1 MDDVKKVDWSYLL
14 KWAIIILCPLLI
26 LCVPVNEMFTW
37 PVKMFFVITLLAI
50 LLFALETIQQ
60 TAVAIL
66 LPIAYVVFQIAPS
79 TVAFSPWTGNIPWM
93 MIGGLILANVLQNI
107 GLLKR
112 IAYKCIILTGCS
124 YKGIIYGI
132 GLAGLILNVMIPA
145 QATIPLAALAFG
157 ICQAMGLKKSKAAAG
172 IMLSAGLAALLPNY
186 LFLNPNLLIVY
197 GVGETVTG
205 PSGVTWA
212 GFLYHNAPV
221 ILFYAAM
228 FWITTKL
235 FKPETAVNGKEWFM
249 AEYKQLGAMKKE
261 EKKGVLICFLLF
273 IGLITQP
280 LHKIEVAWVFAF
292 MPMLA
297 YMPGFQIG
305 AADDIKNANFPFIMF
320 VTACMSI
327 GATAG
332 SLGIGQMIADI
343 ALPMLEGR
351 SVTFVLVFMWLL
363 CMLVNFILTPLA
375 IGATFAVPLTQIA
388 LSLGIN
394 PEVMWL
400 TICHGYDQI
409 LLPYEYPL
417 YMLFFS
423 FNLVY
428 LKDFIKLFGVKIVVN
443 LIFFV
448 CILLP
453 YWNLIGFMHV

>member
-1 MDDVKKVDWSYLL
+1 M
-14 KWAIIILCPLLI
+14 
-26 LCVPVNEMFTW
+26 
-37 PVKMFFVITLLAI
+37 AI
-50 LLFALETIQQ
+50 LLFAFETIQQ

-66 LPIAYVVFQIAPS
+66 LPIAYVVFQVAPS
-79 TVAFSPWTGNIPWM
+79 TIAFSPWTGNIPWM

-124 YKGIIYGI
+124 YNGIIYGI
-132 GLAGLILNVMIPA
+132 GLAGLILNVLIPA

-157 ICQAMGLKKSKAAAG
+157 ICQAMELKKSKAAAG

-205 PSGVTWA
+205 PSGVTWI

-221 ILFYAAM
+221 IIFYGIM
-228 FWITTKL
+228 FFITTKL
-235 FKPETAVNGKEWFM
+235 FKSEQTINGKTWFLQ
-249 AEYKQLGAMKKE
+249 EYHNLGHMKIE
-261 EKKGVLICFLLF
+261 EKKGILICFLLF
-273 IGLITQP
+273 AGLITQP
-280 LHKIEVAWVFAF
+280 VHKIDVAWVFAF

-297 YMPGFQIG
+297 YMPGFNIG
-305 AADDIKNANFPFIMF
+305 KAEDIKNANFPFIMF

-332 SLGIGQMIADI
+332 SLGVGQMIADI
-343 ALPMLEGR
+343 ALPMLAGK

-388 LSLGIN
+388 LDLGIN

-423 FNLVY
+423 FNLVF
-428 LKDFIKLFGVKIVVN
+428 LKDFMKLFGIKMIMN
-443 LIFFV
+443 LLFFI

>member
-1 MDDVKKVDWSYLL
+1 M
-14 KWAIIILCPLLI
+14 
-26 LCVPVNEMFTW
+26 
-37 PVKMFFVITLLAI
+37 
-50 LLFALETIQQ
+50 
-60 TAVAIL
+60 
-66 LPIAYVVFQIAPS
+66 
-79 TVAFSPWTGNIPWM
+79 
-93 MIGGLILANVLQNI
+93 
-107 GLLKR
+107 
-112 IAYKCIILTGCS
+112 
-124 YKGIIYGI
+124 
-132 GLAGLILNVMIPA
+132 
-145 QATIPLAALAFG
+145 
-157 ICQAMGLKKSKAAAG
+157 
-172 IMLSAGLAALLPNY
+172 
-186 LFLNPNLLIVY
+186 
-197 GVGETVTG
+197 
-205 PSGVTWA
+205 
-212 GFLYHNAPV
+212 
-221 ILFYAAM
+221 
-228 FWITTKL
+228 
-235 FKPETAVNGKEWFM
+235 
-249 AEYKQLGAMKKE
+249 
-261 EKKGVLICFLLF
+261 
-273 IGLITQP
+273 
-280 LHKIEVAWVFAF
+280 FAF

-305 AADDIKNANFPFIMF
+305 TDDDIKNANFPFIMF

-332 SLGIGQMIADI
+332 SLEIGQMISNT

-428 LKDFIKLFGVKIVVN
+428 LKDFVKLFGVKIIVN

-453 YWNLIGFMHV
+453 YWNLIGFLHI

>member
-1 MDDVKKVDWSYLL
+1 MDDVKKLDWSYLL

-93 MIGGLILANVLQNI
+93 MIGGLILANILQSI

-112 IAYKCIILTGCS
+112 IAYKCIFLTGCS

-132 GLAGLILNVMIPA
+132 GLAGLVLNVMIPA

-157 ICQAMGLKKSKAAAG
+157 ICRAMGLKKSKAAAG

-197 GVGETVTG
+197 GVGETVVG

-221 ILFYAAM
+221 ILFYVVM

-235 FKPETAVNGKEWFM
+235 FKPETAVNGKEWFI
-249 AEYKQLGAMKKE
+249 AEYEQLGAIKKE

-280 LHKIEVAWVFAF
+280 WHKIEVAWVFAF
-292 MPMLA
+292 M
-297 YMPGFQIG
+297 
-305 AADDIKNANFPFIMF
+305 
-320 VTACMSI
+320 
-327 GATAG
+327 
-332 SLGIGQMIADI
+332 
-343 ALPMLEGR
+343 PMLEGR

-428 LKDFIKLFGVKIVVN
+428 LKEFVKLFGVKIIVN

-453 YWNLIGFMHV
+453 YWNLIGFLHI

>member
-1 MDDVKKVDWSYLL
+1 MDDVKKLDWSYLL

-79 TVAFSPWTGNIPWM
+79 TVAFSHWTGNIPWM
-93 MIGGLILANVLQNI
+93 MIGGLILANILQSI

-132 GLAGLILNVMIPA
+132 GLAGLVLNVMIPA

-197 GVGETVTG
+197 GVGETVVG
-205 PSGVTWA
+205 PSGVIWA

-221 ILFYAAM
+221 ILFYVVM

-235 FKPETAVNGKEWFM
+235 FKPETAVNGKEWFI
-249 AEYKQLGAMKKE
+249 AEYEQLGAIKKE

-280 LHKIEVAWVFAF
+280 WHKIEVAWVFAF
-292 MPMLA
+292 M
-297 YMPGFQIG
+297 
-305 AADDIKNANFPFIMF
+305 
-320 VTACMSI
+320 
-327 GATAG
+327 
-332 SLGIGQMIADI
+332 
-343 ALPMLEGR
+343 PMLEGR

-428 LKDFIKLFGVKIVVN
+428 LKEFVKLFGVKIIVN

-453 YWNLIGFMHV
+453 YWNLIGFLHI

>member
-1 MDDVKKVDWSYLL
+1 MDDVKKLDWSYLL

-50 LLFALETIQQ
+50 LLFVLETIQQ

-93 MIGGLILANVLQNI
+93 MIGGLILANILQSI

-112 IAYKCIILTGCS
+112 IAYKCIFLTGCS

-132 GLAGLILNVMIPA
+132 GL
-145 QATIPLAALAFG
+145 
-157 ICQAMGLKKSKAAAG
+157 
-172 IMLSAGLAALLPNY
+172 AGLAALLPNY

-197 GVGETVTG
+197 GVGETVVG

-221 ILFYAAM
+221 ILFYVVM

-235 FKPETAVNGKEWFM
+235 FKPETAVNGKEWFI
-249 AEYKQLGAMKKE
+249 AEYEQLGAIKKE

-280 LHKIEVAWVFAF
+280 WHKIEVAWVFAF

-305 AADDIKNANFPFIMF
+305 TADDIKNANFPFIMF

-332 SLGIGQMIADI
+332 SLEIGQMISNT

-428 LKDFIKLFGVKIVVN
+428 LKEFVKLFGVKIIVN

-453 YWNLIGFMHV
+453 YWNLIGFLHI

>member
-1 MDDVKKVDWSYLL
+1 MDDVKKLDWSYLL

-93 MIGGLILANVLQNI
+93 MIGGLILANILQSI

-112 IAYKCIILTGCS
+112 IAYKCIFLTGCS

-132 GLAGLILNVMIPA
+132 GLAGLVLNVMIPA

-197 GVGETVTG
+197 GVGETVVG

-221 ILFYAAM
+221 ILFYVVM

-235 FKPETAVNGKEWFM
+235 FKPETAVNGKEWFI
-249 AEYKQLGAMKKE
+249 AEYEQLGAIKKE

-280 LHKIEVAWVFAF
+280 WHKIEVAWVFAF
-292 MPMLA
+292 M
-297 YMPGFQIG
+297 
-305 AADDIKNANFPFIMF
+305 
-320 VTACMSI
+320 
-327 GATAG
+327 
-332 SLGIGQMIADI
+332 
-343 ALPMLEGR
+343 PMLEGR

-428 LKDFIKLFGVKIVVN
+428 LKDFVKLFGVKIIVN

-453 YWNLIGFMHV
+453 YWNLIGFLHI

>member
-1 MDDVKKVDWSYLL
+1 MDDVKKLDWSYLL
-14 KWAIIILCPLLI
+14 KWAIIILCPLLM

-93 MIGGLILANVLQNI
+93 MIGGLILANILQSI

-132 GLAGLILNVMIPA
+132 GLAGLVLNVMIPA

-197 GVGETVTG
+197 GVGETVVG

-221 ILFYAAM
+221 ILFYVVM

-235 FKPETAVNGKEWFM
+235 FKPETAVNGKEWFI
-249 AEYKQLGAMKKE
+249 AEYEQLGAIKKE

-280 LHKIEVAWVFAF
+280 WHKIEVAWVFAF
-292 MPMLA
+292 M
-297 YMPGFQIG
+297 
-305 AADDIKNANFPFIMF
+305 
-320 VTACMSI
+320 
-327 GATAG
+327 
-332 SLGIGQMIADI
+332 
-343 ALPMLEGR
+343 PMLEGR

-428 LKDFIKLFGVKIVVN
+428 LKEFVKLFGVKIIVN

-453 YWNLIGFMHV
+453 YWNLIGFLHI

>member
-1 MDDVKKVDWSYLL
+1 MDDVKKLDWSYLL

-93 MIGGLILANVLQNI
+93 MIGGLILANILQSI

-132 GLAGLILNVMIPA
+132 GLAGLVLNVMIPA

-197 GVGETVTG
+197 GVGETVVG

-221 ILFYAAM
+221 ILFYVVM

-235 FKPETAVNGKEWFM
+235 FKPETAVNGKEWFI
-249 AEYKQLGAMKKE
+249 AEYEQLGAIKKE

-280 LHKIEVAWVFAF
+280 WHKIEVAWVFAF
-292 MPMLA
+292 M
-297 YMPGFQIG
+297 
-305 AADDIKNANFPFIMF
+305 
-320 VTACMSI
+320 
-327 GATAG
+327 
-332 SLGIGQMIADI
+332 
-343 ALPMLEGR
+343 PMLEGR

-428 LKDFIKLFGVKIVVN
+428 LKEFVKLFGVKIIVN

-453 YWNLIGFMHV
+453 YWNLIGFLHI

>member
-1 MDDVKKVDWSYLL
+1 MDNIKQHDPKYIL
-14 KWAIIILCPLLI
+14 KWVVTLAAPLL
-26 LCVPVNEMFTW
+26 LLLVPVNEVFTW
-37 PVKMFFVITLLAI
+37 PVKLFFVITLTAI
-50 LLFALETIQQ
+50 LLFAFETIQQ
-60 TAVAIL
+60 TAVALL
-66 LPIAYVVFQIAPS
+66 LPIAYVVFKVAPS
-79 TVAFSPWTGNIPWM
+79 SVAFSPWTGNIPWM

-124 YKGIIYGI
+124 YKGMIYGI

-157 ICQAMGLKKSKAAAG
+157 ICQAMELKKSKAAAG

-212 GFLYHNAPV
+212 GFLYHNAPF
-221 ILFYAAM
+221 ILFYVFM

-235 FKPETAVNGKEWFM
+235 FKPEQSINGKEWFFQ
-249 AEYKQLGAMKKE
+249 EYANMGRIKKE
-261 EKKGVLICFLLF
+261 EKKGLLICVLLF
-273 IGLITQP
+273 IGLLTQP

-292 MPMLA
+292 MPLLA
-297 YMPGFQIG
+297 YMPGFNIG
-305 AADDIKNANFPFIMF
+305 TADDIKDANFPFIMF

-343 ALPMLEGR
+343 ALPILQNKGEA
-351 SVTFVLVFMWLL
+351 FVLVFMWFL

-375 IGATFAVPLTQIA
+375 IGATFAVPLTEIA
-388 LSLGIN
+388 LNLGIN
-394 PEVMWL
+394 PEVMWM

-423 FNLVY
+423 FNLVH
-428 LKDFIKLFGVKIVVN
+428 LKDFVKLFGVKMIAN
-443 LIFFV
+443 LIFFI

>member
-1 MDDVKKVDWSYLL
+1 M
-14 KWAIIILCPLLI
+14 
-26 LCVPVNEMFTW
+26 
-37 PVKMFFVITLLAI
+37 
-50 LLFALETIQQ
+50 
-60 TAVAIL
+60 
-66 LPIAYVVFQIAPS
+66 
-79 TVAFSPWTGNIPWM
+79 
-93 MIGGLILANVLQNI
+93 
-107 GLLKR
+107 
-112 IAYKCIILTGCS
+112 
-124 YKGIIYGI
+124 
-132 GLAGLILNVMIPA
+132 
-145 QATIPLAALAFG
+145 
-157 ICQAMGLKKSKAAAG
+157 
-172 IMLSAGLAALLPNY
+172 
-186 LFLNPNLLIVY
+186 
-197 GVGETVTG
+197 
-205 PSGVTWA
+205 
-212 GFLYHNAPV
+212 
-221 ILFYAAM
+221 
-228 FWITTKL
+228 
-235 FKPETAVNGKEWFM
+235 
-249 AEYKQLGAMKKE
+249 
-261 EKKGVLICFLLF
+261 ICFLLF

-280 LHKIEVAWVFAF
+280 WHKIEVAWVFAF

-305 AADDIKNANFPFIMF
+305 TDDDIKNANFPFIMF

-332 SLGIGQMIADI
+332 SLEIGQMISNT

-428 LKDFIKLFGVKIVVN
+428 LKEFVKLFGVKIIVN

-453 YWNLIGFMHV
+453 YWNLIGFLHI

>member
-1 MDDVKKVDWSYLL
+1 MEKTRQWNTKDLL
-14 KWAIIILCPLLI
+14 KWLVILVLPMLLLLI
-26 LCVPVNEMFTW
+26 PVNETFTW
-37 PVKMFFVITLLAI
+37 PIKLFFTITLLAI
-50 LLFALETIQQ
+50 LLFAFETIQQ

-66 LPIAYVVFQIAPS
+66 LPIAYVVFQVAPS
-79 TVAFSPWTGNIPWM
+79 TTAFSPWTGNIPWM

-112 IAYKCIILTGCS
+112 IAYQCIILTGCS
-124 YKGIIYGI
+124 YNGIIYGI
-132 GLAGLILNVMIPA
+132 GLAGLILNVLIPA

-157 ICQAMGLKKSKAAAG
+157 ICQAMEMKKSKAAAG

-221 ILFYAAM
+221 IIFYVVM
-228 FWITTKL
+228 FFIVTKL
-235 FKPETAVNGKEWFM
+235 FKPEQIINGETWFQE
-249 AEYKQLGAMKKE
+249 EYQKLGSLKIE
-261 EKKGVLICFLLF
+261 EKKGLLICLFLF

-297 YMPGFQIG
+297 YLPGFQIG
-305 AADDIKNANFPFIMF
+305 TADDIKNANFPFIMF

-332 SLGIGQMIADI
+332 SLGVGQMIADV
-343 ALPMLEGR
+343 ALPILAGK

-388 LSLGIN
+388 LNLGIN

-428 LKDFIKLFGVKIVVN
+428 LKDFMKLFGVKMIVN
-443 LIFFV
+443 LIFFI

-453 YWNLIGFMHV
+453 YWNLIGFMHL

>member
-1 MDDVKKVDWSYLL
+1 
-14 KWAIIILCPLLI
+14 
-26 LCVPVNEMFTW
+26 
-37 PVKMFFVITLLAI
+37 
-50 LLFALETIQQ
+50 
-60 TAVAIL
+60 
-66 LPIAYVVFQIAPS
+66 
-79 TVAFSPWTGNIPWM
+79 M
-93 MIGGLILANVLQNI
+93 MIGGLILANILQSI

-132 GLAGLILNVMIPA
+132 GLAGLVLNVMIPA

-157 ICQAMGLKKSKAAAG
+157 ICRAMGLKKSKAAAG

-197 GVGETVTG
+197 GVGETVVG

-221 ILFYAAM
+221 ILFYVVM

-235 FKPETAVNGKEWFM
+235 FKPETAVNGKEWFI
-249 AEYKQLGAMKKE
+249 AEYEQLGAIKKE

-280 LHKIEVAWVFAF
+280 WHKIEVAWVFAF
-292 MPMLA
+292 M
-297 YMPGFQIG
+297 
-305 AADDIKNANFPFIMF
+305 
-320 VTACMSI
+320 
-327 GATAG
+327 
-332 SLGIGQMIADI
+332 
-343 ALPMLEGR
+343 PMLEGR

-428 LKDFIKLFGVKIVVN
+428 LKEFVKLFGVKIIVN

-453 YWNLIGFMHV
+453 YWNLIGFLHI

>member
-1 MDDVKKVDWSYLL
+1 MDDVKKLDWSYLL

-50 LLFALETIQQ
+50 LLFALETIRQ

-93 MIGGLILANVLQNI
+93 MIGGLILANILQSI

-112 IAYKCIILTGCS
+112 IAYKCIFLTGCS

-132 GLAGLILNVMIPA
+132 GLAGLVLNVMIPA

-197 GVGETVTG
+197 GVGETVVG

-221 ILFYAAM
+221 ILFYVVM

-235 FKPETAVNGKEWFM
+235 FKPETAVNGKEWFI
-249 AEYKQLGAMKKE
+249 AEYEQLGAIKKE

-280 LHKIEVAWVFAF
+280 WHKIEVAWVFAF
-292 MPMLA
+292 M
-297 YMPGFQIG
+297 
-305 AADDIKNANFPFIMF
+305 
-320 VTACMSI
+320 
-327 GATAG
+327 
-332 SLGIGQMIADI
+332 
-343 ALPMLEGR
+343 PMLEGR

-428 LKDFIKLFGVKIVVN
+428 LKEFVKLFGVKIIVN

-453 YWNLIGFMHV
+453 YWNLIGFLHI

>member
-1 MDDVKKVDWSYLL
+1 MENVRQIHTKDLL
-14 KWAIIILCPLLI
+14 KWLIILGLPIFLLLI
-26 LCVPVNEMFTW
+26 PVSDTFTW
-37 PVKMFFVITLLAI
+37 PIKVFFAITLMAI
-50 LLFALETIQQ
+50 LLFAFETIQQ

-66 LPIAYVVFQIAPS
+66 LPIAYVVFQVAPS
-79 TVAFSPWTGNIPWM
+79 TTAFSPWTGNIPWM

-124 YKGIIYGI
+124 YNGIIYGI
-132 GLAGLILNVMIPA
+132 GLAGLILNVLIPA

-157 ICQAMGLKKSKAAAG
+157 ICQAMELKKSKAAAG

-205 PSGVTWA
+205 PSGVTWI

-221 ILFYAAM
+221 IIFYGIM
-228 FWITTKL
+228 FFITTKL
-235 FKPETAVNGKEWFM
+235 FKSEQTINGKTWFLQ
-249 AEYKQLGAMKKE
+249 EYHNLGHMKIE
-261 EKKGVLICFLLF
+261 EKKGILICFLLF
-273 IGLITQP
+273 AGLITQP
-280 LHKIEVAWVFAF
+280 VHKIDVAWVFAF

-297 YMPGFQIG
+297 YMPGFNIG
-305 AADDIKNANFPFIMF
+305 KAEDIKNANFPFIMF

-332 SLGIGQMIADI
+332 SLGVGQMIADI
-343 ALPMLEGR
+343 ALPMLAGK

-388 LSLGIN
+388 LDLGIN

-423 FNLVY
+423 FNLVF
-428 LKDFIKLFGVKIVVN
+428 LKDFMKLFGIKMIMN
-443 LIFFV
+443 LLFFI

>member
-1 MDDVKKVDWSYLL
+1 MDDVKKLDWSYLL

-93 MIGGLILANVLQNI
+93 MIGGLILANILQSI

-112 IAYKCIILTGCS
+112 IAYKCIFLTGCS

-132 GLAGLILNVMIPA
+132 GLAGLVLNVMIPA

-197 GVGETVTG
+197 GVGETVVG

-221 ILFYAAM
+221 ILFYVVM

-235 FKPETAVNGKEWFM
+235 FKPETAVNGKEWFI
-249 AEYKQLGAMKKE
+249 AEYEQLGAIKKE

-280 LHKIEVAWVFAF
+280 WHKIEVAWVFAF
-292 MPMLA
+292 M
-297 YMPGFQIG
+297 
-305 AADDIKNANFPFIMF
+305 
-320 VTACMSI
+320 
-327 GATAG
+327 
-332 SLGIGQMIADI
+332 
-343 ALPMLEGR
+343 PMLEGR

-428 LKDFIKLFGVKIVVN
+428 LKEFVKLFGVKIIVN

-453 YWNLIGFMHV
+453 YWNLIGFLHI

>member
-1 MDDVKKVDWSYLL
+1 MDDVKKLDWSYLL

-66 LPIAYVVFQIAPS
+66 LPIVYVVFQIAPS

-93 MIGGLILANVLQNI
+93 MIGGLILANILQSI

-132 GLAGLILNVMIPA
+132 GLAGLVLNVMIPA

-197 GVGETVTG
+197 GVGETVVG

-221 ILFYAAM
+221 ILFYVVM

-235 FKPETAVNGKEWFM
+235 FKPETAVNGKEWFI
-249 AEYKQLGAMKKE
+249 AEYEQLGAIKKE

-280 LHKIEVAWVFAF
+280 WHKIEVAWVFAF
-292 MPMLA
+292 M
-297 YMPGFQIG
+297 
-305 AADDIKNANFPFIMF
+305 
-320 VTACMSI
+320 
-327 GATAG
+327 
-332 SLGIGQMIADI
+332 
-343 ALPMLEGR
+343 PMLEGR

-428 LKDFIKLFGVKIVVN
+428 LKEFVKLFGVKIIVN

-453 YWNLIGFMHV
+453 YWNLIGFLHI

>member
-1 MDDVKKVDWSYLL
+1 MDDVKKLDWSYLL

-79 TVAFSPWTGNIPWM
+79 TVAFSPWTGNTPWM
-93 MIGGLILANVLQNI
+93 MIGGLILANILQSI

-112 IAYKCIILTGCS
+112 IAYKCIFLTGCS

-132 GLAGLILNVMIPA
+132 GLAGLVLNVMIPA

-197 GVGETVTG
+197 GVGETVVG

-221 ILFYAAM
+221 ILFYVVM

-235 FKPETAVNGKEWFM
+235 FKPETAVNGKEWFI
-249 AEYKQLGAMKKE
+249 AEYEQLGAIKKE

-280 LHKIEVAWVFAF
+280 WHKIEVAWVFAF
-292 MPMLA
+292 M
-297 YMPGFQIG
+297 
-305 AADDIKNANFPFIMF
+305 
-320 VTACMSI
+320 
-327 GATAG
+327 
-332 SLGIGQMIADI
+332 
-343 ALPMLEGR
+343 PMLEGR

-428 LKDFIKLFGVKIVVN
+428 LKDFVKLFGVKIIVN

-453 YWNLIGFMHV
+453 YWNLIGFLHI

>member
-1 MDDVKKVDWSYLL
+1 MDDVKKLDWSYLL

-37 PVKMFFVITLLAI
+37 PVKMFFVFTLLAI
-50 LLFALETIQQ
+50 LLFALETIRQ

-93 MIGGLILANVLQNI
+93 MIGGLILANILQSI

-112 IAYKCIILTGCS
+112 IAYKCIFLTGCS

-132 GLAGLILNVMIPA
+132 GLAGLVLNVMIPA

-197 GVGETVTG
+197 GVGETVVG

-221 ILFYAAM
+221 ILFYVVM

-235 FKPETAVNGKEWFM
+235 FKPETAVNGKEWFI
-249 AEYKQLGAMKKE
+249 AEYEQLGAIKKE

-280 LHKIEVAWVFAF
+280 WHKIEVAWVFAF
-292 MPMLA
+292 M
-297 YMPGFQIG
+297 
-305 AADDIKNANFPFIMF
+305 
-320 VTACMSI
+320 
-327 GATAG
+327 
-332 SLGIGQMIADI
+332 
-343 ALPMLEGR
+343 PMLEGR

-428 LKDFIKLFGVKIVVN
+428 LKEFVKLFGVKIIVN

-453 YWNLIGFMHV
+453 YWNLIGFLHI

>member
-1 MDDVKKVDWSYLL
+1 MDDVKKLDWSYLL

-93 MIGGLILANVLQNI
+93 MIGGLILANILQSI

-112 IAYKCIILTGCS
+112 IAYKCIFLTGCS

-132 GLAGLILNVMIPA
+132 GL
-145 QATIPLAALAFG
+145 
-157 ICQAMGLKKSKAAAG
+157 
-172 IMLSAGLAALLPNY
+172 AGLAALLPNY

-197 GVGETVTG
+197 GVGETVVG

-221 ILFYAAM
+221 ILFYVVM

-235 FKPETAVNGKEWFM
+235 FKPETAVNGKEWFI
-249 AEYKQLGAMKKE
+249 AEYEQLGAIKKE

-280 LHKIEVAWVFAF
+280 WHKIEVAWVFAF

-305 AADDIKNANFPFIMF
+305 TADDIKNANFPFIMF

-332 SLGIGQMIADI
+332 SLEIGQMISNT

-428 LKDFIKLFGVKIVVN
+428 LKEFVKLFGVKIIVN

-453 YWNLIGFMHV
+453 YWNLIGFLHI

>member
-1 MDDVKKVDWSYLL
+1 MDDVKKLDWSYLL

-93 MIGGLILANVLQNI
+93 MMGGLILANILQSI

-132 GLAGLILNVMIPA
+132 GLAGLVLNVMIPA

-197 GVGETVTG
+197 GVGETVVG

-221 ILFYAAM
+221 ILFYVVM

-235 FKPETAVNGKEWFM
+235 FKPETAVNGKEWFI
-249 AEYKQLGAMKKE
+249 AEYEQLGAIKKE

-280 LHKIEVAWVFAF
+280 WHKIEVAWVFAF
-292 MPMLA
+292 M
-297 YMPGFQIG
+297 
-305 AADDIKNANFPFIMF
+305 
-320 VTACMSI
+320 
-327 GATAG
+327 
-332 SLGIGQMIADI
+332 
-343 ALPMLEGR
+343 PMLEGR

-428 LKDFIKLFGVKIVVN
+428 LKEFVKLFGVKIIVK

-453 YWNLIGFMHV
+453 YWNLIGFLHI

>member
-1 MDDVKKVDWSYLL
+1 MP
-14 KWAIIILCPLLI
+14 LCPCWHICRDFKLGQLMI
-26 LCVPVNEMFTW
+26 LRT
-37 PVKMFFVITLLAI
+37 
-50 LLFALETIQQ
+50 
-60 TAVAIL
+60 
-66 LPIAYVVFQIAPS
+66 PI
-79 TVAFSPWTGNIPWM
+79 
-93 MIGGLILANVLQNI
+93 
-107 GLLKR
+107 
-112 IAYKCIILTGCS
+112 
-124 YKGIIYGI
+124 
-132 GLAGLILNVMIPA
+132 
-145 QATIPLAALAFG
+145 
-157 ICQAMGLKKSKAAAG
+157 
-172 IMLSAGLAALLPNY
+172 
-186 LFLNPNLLIVY
+186 
-197 GVGETVTG
+197 
-205 PSGVTWA
+205 
-212 GFLYHNAPV
+212 
-221 ILFYAAM
+221 
-228 FWITTKL
+228 
-235 FKPETAVNGKEWFM
+235 
-249 AEYKQLGAMKKE
+249 
-261 EKKGVLICFLLF
+261 
-273 IGLITQP
+273 
-280 LHKIEVAWVFAF
+280 
-292 MPMLA
+292 
-297 YMPGFQIG
+297 
-305 AADDIKNANFPFIMF
+305 FPFIMF

-428 LKDFIKLFGVKIVVN
+428 LKDFIKLFGIKIVVN

>member
-1 MDDVKKVDWSYLL
+1 MDDVKKLDWSYLL

-79 TVAFSPWTGNIPWM
+79 TVAFSHWTGNIPWM
-93 MIGGLILANVLQNI
+93 MIGGLILANILQSI

-132 GLAGLILNVMIPA
+132 GLAGLVLNVMIPA

-197 GVGETVTG
+197 GVGETVVG
-205 PSGVTWA
+205 PSGVIWA

-221 ILFYAAM
+221 ILFYVVM

-235 FKPETAVNGKEWFM
+235 FKPETAVNGKEWFI
-249 AEYKQLGAMKKE
+249 AEYEQLGAIKKE

-280 LHKIEVAWVFAF
+280 WHKIEVAWVFAF
-292 MPMLA
+292 M
-297 YMPGFQIG
+297 
-305 AADDIKNANFPFIMF
+305 
-320 VTACMSI
+320 
-327 GATAG
+327 
-332 SLGIGQMIADI
+332 
-343 ALPMLEGR
+343 PMLEGR

-428 LKDFIKLFGVKIVVN
+428 LKDFVKLFGVKIIVN

-453 YWNLIGFMHV
+453 YWNLIGFLHI